1 MMTTD
6 DKNLLTNQ
14 VQTDVSLISFLSVIS
29 VFFIGALLPQFNS
42 YDLSVRIPISFL
54 IVSTFALIISGLI
67 LSNASQKIIEGNSQ
81 KVKKYLAWGYA
92 ISEYMGVF
100 LFIISVPLAMSI
112 ITADLYLRIIT
123 FVSAILGL
131 GFYQLMGFSLL
142 DNNFTKSSKLISIL
156 IILFG
161 IALFVSQ
168 VLAFHFTLVSIVFLL
183 FILLITCIG
192 PIEKFR

>member
-1 MMTTD
+1 MTTD
-6 DKNLLTNQ
+6 DKNFLTNQ

-54 IVSTFALIISGLI
+54 IVSTFALLISGLI
-67 LSNASQKIIEGNSQ
+67 LSNASQKIVEGDP
-81 KVKKYLAWGYA
+81 KKIKKYLTWGYA

-112 ITADLYLRIIT
+112 ITADIYLRVVT
-123 FVSAILGL
+123 FLSSILGI

-142 DNNFTKSSKLISIL
+142 ENHFTKSSKLISVL

-161 IALFVSQ
+161 IGLFISQ
-168 VLAFHFTLVSIVFLL
+168 VLSFHFTLVSIIFLL
-183 FILLITCIG
+183 FILLITCMG
-192 PIEKFR
+192 PIEKFQ